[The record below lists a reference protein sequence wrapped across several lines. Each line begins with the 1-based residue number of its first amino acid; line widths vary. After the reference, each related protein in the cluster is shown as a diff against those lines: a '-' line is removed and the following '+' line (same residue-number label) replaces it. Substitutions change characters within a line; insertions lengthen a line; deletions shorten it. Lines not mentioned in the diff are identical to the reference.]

1 MPQSYNK
8 SFSVKFCA
16 FCAFLWLLLLFSAI
30 TAEYQKLWSPFC
42 EIKDKKQ
49 PSVPVRTQV
58 RQTL

>member
-49 PSVPVRTQV
+49 P
-58 RQTL
+58 